1 MIKNFKQQYGQWAVV
16 IGGTSGIG
24 ESLTELIAQ
33 QGINIVLVAR
43 QENILAIKA
52 QDISTRFGIK
62 VKTVQADLS
71 DPGGVSAVITQT
83 NELDVGL
90 FIPCAGLETHGALI
104 DIPLEKEMSL
114 LQLNVISTLSLS
126 QHFSKKFAKK
136 GKGGILLVSSMSAH
150 APSPYTANYAGSK
163 AYVLQLGLSLHWEMK
178 QKGVDITVLSPGFT
192 TTPMTVVFDDLRE
205 GADNPFTI
213 MSPIDVATEA
223 LNALGKQP
231 LIIPGRKNR
240 FMISIMR
247 RILTTAKGINLAGKM
262 VEKVYGFNR

>member
-24 ESLTELIAQ
+24 ESLSDLIAQ
-33 QGINIVLVAR
+33 QGINIILVAR
-43 QENILAIKA
+43 QKSVLVSKA
-52 QDISTRFGIK
+52 NDLSHRFSVE
-62 VKTVQADLS
+62 VKTIQADLS
-71 DPGGVSAVITQT
+71 DANDITKVIEQTQ
-83 NELDVGL
+83 ELDVGL

-104 DIPLEKEMSL
+104 DIPLEEELRL
-114 LQLNVISTLSLS
+114 LQLNVISTLSLTR
-126 QHFSKKFAKK
+126 HFSQLFSNK
-136 GKGGILLVSSMSAH
+136 GKGGILLVSSMSGH
-150 APSPYTANYAGSK
+150 APSPYTANYSGSK

-178 QKGVDITVLSPGFT
+178 QKGVDVTVLSPGFT
-192 TTPMTVVFDDLRE
+192 TTPMTKAFDELRE
-205 GADNPFTI
+205 GAENPFPVLT
-213 MSPIDVATEA
+213 PNQVANEA

-247 RILTTAKGINLAGKM
+247 RVLTTVKGINLAGKM